1 MMAEKFPK
9 DAVEY
14 GPGDIDGQH
23 CGACTHFIEPSRC
36 EIVYGRIRSGGW
48 CRKFERR
55 AGTDKKEG
63 GDGGVSE
70 KAG

>member
-1 MMAEKFPK
+1 MADKLAK

-14 GPGDIDGQH
+14 GPGDVDGQH

-48 CRKFERR
+48 CRKWIGKAE
-55 AGTDKKEG
+55 TKEG
-63 GDGGVSE
+63 DDGASE
-70 KAG
+70 KAE

>member
-1 MMAEKFPK
+1 MAEKLAK

-14 GPGDIDGQH
+14 GPGDVDGQH

-48 CRKFERR
+48 CRKFERK
-55 AGTDKKEG
+55 AAASSKGED
-63 GDGGVSE
+63 DGASE
-70 KAG
+70 KAE